1 MRGIVDDN
9 VDEVRRLALGNHRQ
23 CAKVHQ
29 RRAVAVQAPDA
40 AVRLLQRDF
49 QRNHTCMS
57 HRPDGQ
63 EVTLV
68 PFAALLAKLKDF
80 AAELPRRGH
89 NHIARIHR
97 VQHDFR
103 CPLTGEGVFVAV
115 CGLERAG
122 QRAFANDN
130 RRALP
135 LIQLFAQ
142 EGKIRRKLLFRR
154 ILAEDAVGDA
164 ENLQLRQG
172 DLPLLDV
179 LRFIVHTG
187 FAAPADDEQ
196 ARQLIHLRVH
206 QRRKRIDGVAQPGI
220 LHIAQRGT
228 PRREEM
234 PGSETDRVALIR
246 RDNVPGRMNAVEGVE
261 GIAKSF

>member
-1 MRGIVDDN
+1 M
-9 VDEVRRLALGNHRQ
+9 
-23 CAKVHQ
+23 
-29 RRAVAVQAPDA
+29 
-40 AVRLLQRDF
+40 
-49 QRNHTCMS
+49 
-57 HRPDGQ
+57 
-63 EVTLV
+63 

-80 AAELPRRGH
+80 TAELPRRGH

-103 CPLTGEGVFVAV
+103 RPLTGEGDFIAV

-142 EGKIRRKLLFRR
+142 EVEIRRKLLLRC

-179 LRFIVHTG
+179 LRFIVHAG

-196 ARQLIHLRVH
+196 ARQLIHLRIH

-234 PGSETDRVALIR
+234 PGGETDRVSLIR
-246 RDNVPGRMNAVEGVE
+246 RDNVAGRMNAVEGVE

>member
-29 RRAVAVQAPDA
+29 RRTVAVQAPDA

-49 QRNHTCMS
+49 QRNHARMS

-63 EVTLV
+63 EVTLM
-68 PFAALLAKLKDF
+68 PFAALLTELEDF
-80 AAELPRRGH
+80 TAELPCRGH

-103 CPLTGEGVFVAV
+103 RPLAGEGVFIAV
-115 CGLERAG
+115 RGLERAG

-142 EGKIRRKLLFRR
+142 EGKIRRKLLLRR
-154 ILAEDAVGDA
+154 VLAEDAVGDA

-206 QRRKRIDGVAQPGI
+206 QRRKRIDGIAQPGI

-234 PGSETDRVALIR
+234 PGGETDRVSLIR
-246 RDNVPGRMNAVEGVE
+246 RDNVAGRMNAVEGVE

>member
-1 MRGIVDDN
+1 MRPSLRTVPLRTRHPADRFMRGIVDDD

-29 RRAVAVQAPDA
+29 RRAVAVQAPNA

-63 EVTLV
+63 EVALM
-68 PFAALLAKLKDF
+68 PFAALFAKLKDF
-80 AAELPRRGH
+80 AAEFPRRGH

-97 VQHDFR
+97 IQHDFR
-103 CPLTGEGVFVAV
+103 CPLTGEGVFIAV
-115 CGLERAG
+115 RGLERAG

-142 EGKIRRKLLFRR
+142 EGKIRRKL
-154 ILAEDAVGDA
+154 
-164 ENLQLRQG
+164 
-172 DLPLLDV
+172 
-179 LRFIVHTG
+179 
-187 FAAPADDEQ
+187 AP
-196 ARQLIHLRVH
+196 
-206 QRRKRIDGVAQPGI
+206 PSC
-220 LHIAQRGT
+220 
-228 PRREEM
+228 PC
-234 PGSETDRVALIR
+234 
-246 RDNVPGRMNAVEGVE
+246 
-261 GIAKSF
+261 